1 MKYNG
6 EELIEITA
14 EKWDGKTRQ
23 MLVWNGNDSCH
34 LAYVVGYK
42 HTHTTKHGF
51 IEYDV
56 EWLSTDGYYWQ
67 HCADIPNNES
77 NEKFSIDYI
86 IKTLTERTQDEY
98 WMPFDNCIVEYLKS
112 LKEIKEEN
120 EKLKKESI
128 ARKESEEDFKWER
141 DKYKKES
148 EELKEYIKSL
158 RADRVKMADEV
169 SSAVWKE
176 LMSRAKNIEERPINT
191 AMVGFGFND
200 ISDLVLNKI
209 LDYTSENKQPKEDK
223 PNLKVGKW
231 YYCYKN
237 LFVPNAVR
245 SCCVPTAIEGNFV
258 FDGKFFVVPNASLI
272 VDDDYVTYD
281 LNTTIKYEAS
291 TFDKIEELREKK
303 PHKINDSWVG
313 EWLSNTCVDKDACNE
328 PMIKD

>member
-1 MKYNG
+1 MKYDG
-6 EELIEITA
+6 EELIEITS

-98 WMPFDNCIVEYLKS
+98 WMPFDNCIVEYLKE
-112 LKEIKEEN
+112 LKELKVEN
-120 EKLKKESI
+120 EKLKEQVNY
-128 ARKESEEDFKWER
+128 
-141 DKYKKES
+141 KYEH
-148 EELKEYIKSL
+148 
-158 RADRVKMADEV
+158 
-169 SSAVWKE
+169 
-176 LMSRAKNIEERPINT
+176 
-191 AMVGFGFND
+191 
-200 ISDLVLNKI
+200 
-209 LDYTSENKQPKEDK
+209 KQPKEDK

-231 YYCYKN
+231 YYCYKD
-237 LFVPNAVR
+237 LRIPNAVR
-245 SCCVPTAIEGNFV
+245 SCFVPVAIEGNFV

-313 EWLSNTCVDKDACNE
+313 EWLSNTCVDKDTCNE
-328 PMIKD
+328 SMIKE